1 MESSS
6 REKVLRFYVSSTD
19 VVKHISVYEAI
30 AVAAKEHGLAGA
42 TVYKGIMGY
51 GASSKLHSDKFWE
64 LIDKVPVIVEIV
76 DTEEKINSFLD
87 VVLPWIKQLPKG
99 CMITCQDTDVT
110 LIKNGQPPS
119 SKE

>member
-6 REKVLRFYVSSTD
+6 KAKVLRFYVSSTD

-30 AVAAKEHGLAGA
+30 AVAAKEHGLGGA

-51 GASSKLHSDKFWE
+51 GTSSKLHSDKFWE

-76 DTEEKINSFLD
+76 DTEENINSFLD
-87 VVLPWIKQLPKG
+87 VVLPWIKLLPKG
-99 CMITCQDTDVT
+99 CMVTCQDTNVI
-110 LIKNGQPPS
+110 LIKNGQSPS
-119 SKE
+119 SKK

>member
-42 TVYKGIMGY
+42 T
-51 GASSKLHSDKFWE
+51 L
-64 LIDKVPVIVEIV
+64 
-76 DTEEKINSFLD
+76 
-87 VVLPWIKQLPKG
+87 
-99 CMITCQDTDVT
+99 
-110 LIKNGQPPS
+110 
-119 SKE
+119 